1 MILTIICGLS
11 ICSLCGF
18 STTTTVIFTTL
29 FSIGVFALFI
39 RLKLK
44 LALDEDEVRA
54 IRGYIRR
61 ARELKRRVGRFL
73 APIRERAAKLGP
85 ILEKM

>member
-1 MILTIICGLS
+1 MILTVILGLAIS
-11 ICSLCGF
+11 SLCGF
-18 STTTTVIFTTL
+18 SAAATVIFTAL
-29 FSIGVFALFI
+29 FSLSALSLFVWC
-39 RLKLK
+39 KLK
-44 LALDEDEVRA
+44 LGLDEEEVRA